1 MYERCLQ
8 VLREGRHVHAS
19 AMAGQGTAKADKDK
33 WKAGRN
39 RVEAQNR
46 LAYDF
51 YKMRSGRGGGKRW
64 WVNQPL
70 VGMGAS
76 QWPPTEGGSGH
87 SATQV
92 QIEDVSD
99 DETVVDGGV
108 TTTRQTAEL
117 ASRASAEVRSA
128 PSVPG
133 SNDEDPMEGVEGVT
147 SQEATE
153 GEVVV
158 NISQAS
164 SLSH

>member
-1 MYERCLQ
+1 
-8 VLREGRHVHAS
+8 
-19 AMAGQGTAKADKDK
+19 
-33 WKAGRN
+33 
-39 RVEAQNR
+39 
-46 LAYDF
+46 
-51 YKMRSGRGGGKRW
+51 MRSGRGGGNRW
-64 WVNQPL
+64 WVNQPP
-70 VGMGAS
+70 VGMGA
-76 QWPPTEGGSGH
+76 WPPTEGGSGH
-87 SATQV
+87 RGSETQV

-108 TTTRQTAEL
+108 APTRQTAEL